1 MALKEFA
8 GNAPATRLA
17 GTLAQGTTTNFAVIT
32 NGGGGYPTGAT
43 APFVVVI
50 DRNTSLEEKI
60 LVNTRAGD
68 TFGSGGTGLTRG
80 YDNTAPQTHQA
91 QAVVEHVYD
100 AASATEASAHTNA
113 TTRDDHTQ
121 YLRTDGTRAFT
132 AVTAIATGA
141 PTSSAPGDIAAI
153 GAGTDLAKSTHKHGR
168 EAAWVQWIPHTFV
181 VAGEVFV
188 PASEVDFIVPMFVP
202 VAAGRTVKLAKCRY
216 KINAGTSVTAKLQ
229 INGVDATGFTGIS
242 VTTTAAET
250 NPADIT
256 MADGDRLALVV
267 TAVSG
272 NPKNMTFTCVMEH
285 A

>member
-100 AASATEASAHTNA
+100 AASATEASAHTNT

-121 YLRTDGTRAFT
+121 YQRTDGTRAFT
-132 AVTAIATGA
+132 GLTAVATGA
-141 PTSSAPGDIAAI
+141 PTNSAIADVAAV
-153 GAGTDLAKSTHKHGR
+153 GAGNDLAKSTHKHGR
-168 EAAWVQWIPHTFV
+168 EAPQWIPHTFI
-181 VAGEVFV
+181 VAGEVFMQ
-188 PASEVDFIVPMFVP
+188 ASEVDYICPIFIP
-202 VAAGRTVKLAKCRY
+202 VKATRSVKLAKCRY
-216 KINAGTSVTAKLQ
+216 MIHAGTSVTAKLQ

-242 VTTTAAET
+242 VTTTATET
-250 NPADIT
+250 DPADIA
-256 MADGDRLALVV
+256 MADGDKLALVV

-272 NPKNMTFTCVMEH
+272 NPKNMSFTVVMEH
-285 A
+285 S